1 MDGLIFAYHTPKS
14 AAQHKYTQE
23 RIAAIQEQ
31 RRERVLQQDLNNQL
45 ERTTSSTSSLSL
57 GQSRNQHHREDSHGD
72 MEQPARLQTASSS
85 GSSSHSQSEVA
96 HQNLLN
102 NPFELRYGRR
112 CLREL
117 PYPLP
122 VDLPEVQRQNLRTL
136 LCCKVFG
143 RAICSPRVNKDVPTR
158 VLELGCGSG
167 YWSAM
172 CHDYFSSLGHKNVS
186 FTGLDVAPLAPNLRK
201 QGVNWTFVQ
210 HDLRRMPYP
219 FDNDSFDLVMLKDM
233 SLVLPYGMPS
243 QKLIDESIRVLVE
256 GGTLEIWDSDFI
268 VRSLLPHPPLP
279 SKQLADQEAAIKTA
293 TFLISP
299 GTPFTPAGNRYL
311 VEANG
316 WIQEALDRRK
326 LPPTP
331 CARIQQII
339 VQEPNL
345 DSFGA
350 RRVAIPLGEMRW
362 ERDGSRHTRSSSDR
376 HDSMMSRNKGKGI
389 DKGLTPDQAALR
401 QTALLTVLQMIES
414 LEPLLK
420 EASGKNA
427 EEWSHWWA
435 SMMAELLDPVNKATL
450 AGECLEIGAWWAS
463 KIDKGT

>member
-1 MDGLIFAYHTPKS
+1 MDGLIYAYHTPKS
-14 AAQHKYTQE
+14 AAQQKYTQE
-23 RIAAIQEQ
+23 RIAEQ
-31 RRERVLQQDLNNQL
+31 RRQRALQQGLSNQL

-57 GQSRNQHHREDSHGD
+57 GQSRDAAYREDHYGD
-72 MEQPARLQTASSS
+72 MEPPRLQTASSS
-85 GSSSHSQSEVA
+85 GSSSQSEVA
-96 HQNLLN
+96 HQSLLN

-112 CLREL
+112 YLREL

-122 VDLPEVQRQNLRTL
+122 VDLPEIQRQNLRTL
-136 LCCKVFG
+136 LCCNVFG
-143 RAICSPRVNKDVPTR
+143 RTVCSPRLNKNVPKR

-172 CHDYFSSLGHKNVS
+172 CHDYFSSLGHKDIS
-186 FTGLDVAPLAPNLRK
+186 FTGLDVAPLAPDLKK
-201 QGVNWTFVQ
+201 QGVNWTFVH

-219 FDNDSFDLVMLKDM
+219 FDNDSFDLVMIKDM
-233 SLVLPYGMPS
+233 SLVLPLGMAS
-243 QKLIDESIRVLVE
+243 QKFMDESIRILVE
-256 GGTLEIWDSDFI
+256 GGTLEIWDSDFV
-268 VRSLLPHPPLP
+268 VRSLLPHPPNP
-279 SKQLADQEAAIKTA
+279 TKQLADQETATKTA

-299 GTPFTPAGNRYL
+299 GTPFTPAQNKHL
-311 VEANG
+311 QEANG

-331 CARIQQII
+331 CARIQQIL
-339 VQEPNL
+339 VQESSM
-345 DSFGA
+345 DKFGV
-350 RRVAIPLGEMRW
+350 RRVAIPLGETRW
-362 ERDGSRHTRSSSDR
+362 ERDGSRHARNPSGK
-376 HDSMMSRNKGKGI
+376 HDSVMSRNKGKGI

-435 SMMAELLDPVNKATL
+435 SMMAELMDPTSTPVL

-463 KIDKGT
+463 KIEQRE